1 MKLTKQEQAVIIGTF
16 ISMLGQELVN
26 ERIDKQKLENVIPI
40 FNGLEDNTTPKQRR
54 EAMVSLL
61 DKTMDEFFKG
71 VEKNKKA
78 QLHHLLG
85 ISSCVNKKI

>member
-1 MKLTKQEQAVIIGTF
+1 MKLIKQEQAVIIGTF

-26 ERIDKQKLENVIPI
+26 ERIDKRKLENVIPI

-61 DKTMDEFFKG
+61 DKTMDEFL
-71 VEKNKKA
+71 KK
-78 QLHHLLG
+78 
-85 ISSCVNKKI
+85 